1 MKNVKDRM
9 DFILFRVG
17 GGSRVERKKNVGRDA
32 WKLASLRL
40 IKKMRGTR
48 VRKQGGDYP
57 RTHALMASFNKNYRA
72 DNFTRAAV

>member
-1 MKNVKDRM
+1 MWK
-9 DFILFRVG
+9 
-17 GGSRVERKKNVGRDA
+17 EKKMLAGDA